1 MDCID
6 IIHIW
11 KILTHVNVSFKRPQ
25 NWILNKIFVD
35 IYYHSIHKI
44 YQNKSILCCDRVCI
58 KIGLP
63 CIQEKKTCSEYVS
76 RCRIFNLTKAEKTI
90 LSYVM
95 CSELKMIKY
104 FFLLNKIS
112 LSNIFS
118 NSNYLFNSTFI
129 YFYIKYRGCWKM
141 RKIYRQP

>member
-11 KILTHVNVSFKRPQ
+11 KILTHVNVSFKRPK

-35 IYYHSIHKI
+35 IYYHTIHKI

-76 RCRIFNLTKAEKTI
+76 MCRIFNPTKEKKYSHI
-90 LSYVM
+90 LCVQS
-95 CSELKMIKY
+95 LKWSNIY

-112 LSNIFS
+112 LSKIFS
-118 NSNYLFNSTFI
+118 NSNYLFNSIFTH
-129 YFYIKYRGCWKM
+129 FYIIYGGCWKM
-141 RKIYRQP
+141 CKIYRQV